1 MSGSLEEAYVAVE
14 RAYGQGD
21 FAGALQLAEA
31 LQPQVPPG
39 RPDLLDQR
47 LLLLLGH
54 IHLYGL
60 NQPVQAAAAYTAVI
74 EGCSEPSYRELAS
87 QGLEISRQQM
97 PIATEPET
105 PAAPEVPADSE
116 ASVSEASVSATSV
129 PAPMGTAALPTMGDA
144 TGDQPLPAT
153 PWLNQLQDPQQA
165 LQQIQQARATASP
178 AQPARA
184 VAAPTPGG
192 AAAAPWQ
199 PGGTATVEV
208 SQPAVTESADAMPD
222 ATAARQEASSPEP
235 QEAMAAS
242 ASAVEQP
249 GMGETTAA
257 PETASPETSGLAIQ
271 PAEAS
276 AAEPE
281 DAQAIIPVVVTV
293 EEDESAAE
301 AESPTEATNAE
312 EPEPDVPA
320 APTFSEEEWADFKRG
335 LLLVELTTS
344 NEGPT
349 R

>member
-74 EGCSEPSYRELAS
+74 EGCSEPSYRELAG

-97 PIATEPET
+97 PVATEPET

-116 ASVSEASVSATSV
+116 SSVSEATVSATSV
-129 PAPMGTAALPTMGDA
+129 PAPMGAAALPTMGDA

-165 LQQIQQARATASP
+165 LQQIQQARATATP

-199 PGGTATVEV
+199 PGGTTTVELN
-208 SQPAVTESADAMPD
+208 QPAATESAGAMPD

-257 PETASPETSGLAIQ
+257 PETASPETSGLAVQ

-301 AESPTEATNAE
+301 AESPTETTSAE
-312 EPEPDVPA
+312 APEPDVPA